1 MVSPPDDFRHS
12 ETPAGSPR
20 ARDHGLRRT
29 NRLTRWIA
37 VGAVAATAALGGVY
51 SHLLPGHSAASAPPT
66 SPARQNQTPSATT
79 NKTPSA
85 TTSTQHGEADD
96 EGGDDG
102 AAAPAPQPPAHPPAA
117 THQQPQ
123 TTTGAS

>member
-51 SHLLPGHSAASAPPT
+51 THLLPGHSAASAPTT
-66 SPARQNQTPSATT
+66 SPAPQPQ
-79 NKTPSA
+79 TPSA
-85 TTSTQHGEADD
+85 TTSTSTHQGEADD

-102 AAAPAPQPPAHPPAA
+102 ASAPAPQPPAQPPAA
-117 THQQPQ
+117 AHQQPQ